1 MLEKK
6 QMLTTT
12 RKQLAFLFFI
22 ALVWTFLFSTLLQLT
37 PAFSPLGDD
46 GSYLLAAKQLYNQHL
61 FNDSRPIF
69 IAALQGF
76 PYVFG
81 ASDATVIGWSL
92 FLNFVCW
99 WFTISLLYLICATRF
114 SSQIAFKTALFFIFC
129 IGNSAVCFNML
140 SESIF
145 ICSLV
150 AAVYTLNLSFHKGK
164 EKHKATTIAL
174 LLAAVLIKPVAIGL
188 VVLVVF
194 FSIKSYKKWLFVPSG
209 LLLVLP
215 LFFIGIQL
223 QGLKKQHGDYTLSYI
238 GAYTYYNYLGA
249 KADCL
254 QKGIAFIPGEN
265 VRAKK
270 FTPLSPH
277 QKKEIADADFNQ
289 QLLHNSVNLSKA
301 YAFCLYSNSSKGS
314 YIVSSCSNKKQT
326 HIFKIA
332 HWFFKACSKLQNIVY
347 TFFGLVLA
355 GFFLMKRQRGTPF
368 QQIVSLQLLYLF
380 FIAGLSCYQC
390 DRFHI
395 VFFPLTLLLAASYWG
410 NKSKTMNQ

>member
-129 IGNSAVCFNML
+129 IGNLAHAFNFL

-145 ICSLV
+145 IFMII
-150 AAVYTLNLSFHKGK
+150 Y
-164 EKHKATTIAL
+164 
-174 LLAAVLIKPVAIGL
+174 
-188 VVLVVF
+188 
-194 FSIKSYKKWLFVPSG
+194 
-209 LLLVLP
+209 LLVRLD
-215 LFFIGIQL
+215 LIDEVGEVFII
-223 QGLKKQHGDYTLSYI
+223 
-238 GAYTYYNYLGA
+238 
-249 KADCL
+249 
-254 QKGIAFIPGEN
+254 
-265 VRAKK
+265 
-270 FTPLSPH
+270 
-277 QKKEIADADFNQ
+277 
-289 QLLHNSVNLSKA
+289 
-301 YAFCLYSNSSKGS
+301 
-314 YIVSSCSNKKQT
+314 
-326 HIFKIA
+326 
-332 HWFFKACSKLQNIVY
+332 
-347 TFFGLVLA
+347 LA
-355 GFFLMKRQRGTPF
+355 IMDL
-368 QQIVSLQLLYLF
+368 
-380 FIAGLSCYQC
+380 
-390 DRFHI
+390 
-395 VFFPLTLLLAASYWG
+395 
-410 NKSKTMNQ
+410 